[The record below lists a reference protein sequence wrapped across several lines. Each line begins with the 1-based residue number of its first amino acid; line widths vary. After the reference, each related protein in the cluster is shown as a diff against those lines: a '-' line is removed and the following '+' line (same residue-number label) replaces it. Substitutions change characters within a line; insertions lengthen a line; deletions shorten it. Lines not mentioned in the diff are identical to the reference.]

1 LESTLSTLADPK
13 DRYRYAFS
21 KTGVSVEEWNLI
33 FPAVVLRTRHVF
45 GVEHA
50 VALRVNQFDVNRGQ

>member
-1 LESTLSTLADPK
+1 MESDL
-13 DRYRYAFS
+13 
-21 KTGVSVEEWNLI
+21 
-33 FPAVVLRTRHVF
+33 PAVVLRIRHVF